1 MKKNIIYLI
10 LITTAVIFLTGCG
23 EKNNQ
28 NESGTDTT
36 LADNIFL
43 QDPAVDSLFS
53 IGKDYTFKE
62 KYLYKAKLKSRINAF
77 SNEIER
83 LRYKFNTSSSIDK
96 EGYNAI
102 IKDMEMKRDTLKS
115 RLNKI
120 ELVEEEKWDDYK
132 AGIDSMLKNEKSS
145 YKKWKVKISPQNK

>member
-1 MKKNIIYLI
+1 MKNNIIYLV
-10 LITTAVIFLTGCG
+10 LITSAVLFITGCS

-28 NESGTDTT
+28 NNSGIDTT
-36 LADNIFL
+36 LSDNIFL

-62 KYLYKAKLKSRINAF
+62 KNLYKGELKNRINAF

-96 EGYNAI
+96 EGYNAM
-102 IKDMEMKRDTLKS
+102 IKDMEMKRDTLQS

-120 ELVEEEKWDDYK
+120 DLIQKEKWEDFK
-132 AGIDSMLKNEKSS
+132 ADIDSMLNNEKSS
-145 YKKWKVKISPQNK
+145 YKNWKEKVSPQNK